1 VPEMKQEYEVRLDLF
16 EGPLDLLLYLVNKAE
31 VSIVDIKVAE
41 IAAQYLAYLDI
52 MRDLNIDVAGEYLHM
67 AATLV
72 RLKARELLPDS
83 PPEDLGGEE
92 DGIND
97 REQLIAALLE
107 YRKFKEAAGALKG
120 IEAKNFGAYKR
131 GRAEDVD
138 SIAADSGESGA
149 AVENVSIFDLIT
161 AFKSILDRAASA
173 TEANHVVEVDDC
185 KVDDRIERILT
196 VLSETASGREVPF
209 EVFFAD
215 DRRKI
220 ALVVTFMAILELVK
234 MRRIRFRQEEAFG
247 GIFVSRADHDQES
260 LN

>member
-1 VPEMKQEYEVRLDLF
+1 VPVAKREYEVSLDLF

-31 VSIVDIKVAE
+31 VNIVDIKVAE
-41 IAAQYLAYLDI
+41 IAVQYLAYLDV

-83 PPEDLGGEE
+83 PPEDLEGDDGG
-92 DGIND
+92 IHD
-97 REQLIAALLE
+97 RDQLIAALLE

-120 IEAKNFGAYKR
+120 IEAKHFGAYKR
-131 GRAEDVD
+131 GKAEDVD
-138 SIAADSGESGA
+138 GLTADGEGGA

-161 AFKSILDRAASA
+161 AFRSILDRASA
-173 TEANHVVEVDDC
+173 TADADHIVEVDDC
-185 KVDDRIERILT
+185 KVDDRIERVFTIM
-196 VLSETASGREVPF
+196 SETAIGREVPF
-209 EVFFAD
+209 EALFAD
-215 DRRKI
+215 DRRRI

-234 MRRIRFRQEEAFG
+234 MRRIRFRQEKAFG
-247 GIFVSRADHDQES
+247 GIFVSRIDENQES